1 MSNLVS
7 ILKQADIFDGMNN
20 TQLELISLL
29 CSEKTFNSGDIIF
42 HEGAMSSELYV
53 ITEGAVEIQVNP
65 ALVSSHPEQPL
76 PDTTIVTLTRG
87 QNFGEIALVDHGVR
101 SATARAAQRNTSV
114 LILDSIKLLELCESY
129 PELGYRLMAN
139 MALDMALKL
148 RNTDMFIRGRLL
160 HNPIDK
166 TK

>member
-1 MSNLVS
+1 MTNLVPV
-7 ILKQADIFDGMNN
+7 LKQADIFFGMNN

-29 CSEKTFNSGDIIF
+29 CSEKTFNAGELIF
-42 HEGAMSSELYV
+42 PEGAMSSELYV
-53 ITEGAVEIQVNP
+53 IIEGAVEIQVNP
-65 ALVSSHPEQPL
+65 ALVSNHPDQPL

-87 QNFGEIALVDHGVR
+87 QNFGEIALVDQGVR
-101 SATARAAQRNTSV
+101 SASARAAQRNTHV
-114 LILDSIKLLELCESY
+114 LILDSIRLIELCESY

-139 MALDMALKL
+139 LASDMALKL

-160 HNPIDK
+160 HIPPVK